1 MIRGQLRIGARQ
13 AKNAPLDMHFVMA
26 WPHIKTNKVSKSL
39 ALSQSSDRIWNQ
51 FNDQSTETYV
61 GQGDSVQRGM
71 TRKFLN
77 KVNPE
82 LFRVLIKGSLANRPG
97 LL

>member
-1 MIRGQLRIGARQ
+1 
-13 AKNAPLDMHFVMA
+13 MHFVMA
-26 WPHIKTNKVSKSL
+26 WSHIKTNKVSKSL

-51 FNDQSTETYV
+51 FNDQLTETYV

>member
-1 MIRGQLRIGARQ
+1 MAR
-13 AKNAPLDMHFVMA
+13 
-26 WPHIKTNKVSKSL
+26 PHIKTNKVSKSL

-51 FNDQSTETYV
+51 FNDQSTETYF